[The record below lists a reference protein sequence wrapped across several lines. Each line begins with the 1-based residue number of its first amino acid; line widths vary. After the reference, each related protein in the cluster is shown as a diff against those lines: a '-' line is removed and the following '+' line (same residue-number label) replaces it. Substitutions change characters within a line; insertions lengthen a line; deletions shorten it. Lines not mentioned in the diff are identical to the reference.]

1 MDVTREKSNV
11 FGQIAALRVSA
22 EGYPKTST
30 LNSLQSISQK
40 TNSLD
45 FLVDL
50 HKALIGFESL
60 KESLVDVLTYNLE
73 EIELDIKQAI
83 KKALKSMVSCSINPS
98 IPQSFINDGITVEL
112 NKIDLLGIFKTNPLS
127 SAGQLLYNDSTE
139 LLNSTDFNTFL
150 YNTIQD
156 NGGTNNWGLS
166 TSSREILQIRF
177 DEQGVSPETPNNTLN
192 IKPSEYYGD
201 PSNNKKLP
209 DLNNDYIDS
218 IKLFDSAKLIN
229 NIIESVFGTVSLNI
243 NKDKKQIKNEI
254 KIQDIIDR
262 IINTDDDMIID
273 DSYFVFTNEELNSI
287 EYRTEVRSKGKTI
300 VTTCGDAD
308 SSISFN
314 TLSAL
319 NNELTPL
326 VNQTSTS
333 QLIESITTIV
343 RSGLDSLADESAN
356 NVDEKDKLNVKINFI
371 EKMLRHLMTAIVNV
385 ILSPKLI
392 VILAV
397 NHTIVHGEAFDN
409 TEDFIRKN
417 KTLITAVMQSIRDA
431 VVGILMDK
439 ILKEVK
445 VLVTDNIIKTQI
457 ERVKFKK
464 AQVASLVGVQGDV
477 LRQISGLLNN

>member
-22 EGYPKTST
+22 EGYPKQVLT
-30 LNSLQSISQK
+30 NSIASISQK

-83 KKALKSMVSCSINPS
+83 KKALKSMVSCSVNPK
-98 IPQSFINDGITVEL
+98 IPQSFIDNGIDVEVS
-112 NKIDLLGIFKTNPLS
+112 KIDLLGMFKTSPFS
-127 SAGQLLYNDSTE
+127 SAGQLLYNDPNGLSD
-139 LLNSTDFNTFL
+139 STDFNTFL
-150 YNTIQD
+150 YNTIQGNTTD
-156 NGGTNNWGLS
+156 SWGAV
-166 TSSREILQIRF
+166 TTGNDILQITF
-177 DEQGVSPETPNNTLN
+177 NEQGVSPESANNTLN
-192 IKPSEYYGD
+192 IKPSAYYADSANG
-201 PSNNKKLP
+201 KKLP

-262 IINTDDDMIID
+262 IINTDDNMVID

-287 EYRTEVRSKGKTI
+287 DSRAEDRRKGKTI
-300 VTTCGDAD
+300 VTTCGDLD
-308 SSISFN
+308 SSISFD
-314 TLSAL
+314 TLSNL
-319 NNELTPL
+319 NAQLTPL
-326 VNQTSTS
+326 SNQTSS
-333 QLIESITTIV
+333 SELIEVITTVV
-343 RSGLDSLADESAN
+343 RNGLDNLANDSAS

-371 EKMLRHLMTAIVNV
+371 EKMLKSLMSAIVSV

-397 NHTIVHGEAFDN
+397 NHTIVHGEAFEN
-409 TEDFIRKN
+409 TEDFIKKN
-417 KTLITAVMQSIRDA
+417 RGLITAVMQSIRDA
-431 VVGILMDK
+431 IVGILMDK
-439 ILKEVK
+439 ILKQVK
-445 VLVTDNIIKTQI
+445 TLVTDNIIKTQI
-457 ERVKFKK
+457 ERVKYKK
-464 AQVASLVGVQGDV
+464 AQIASLVGVKGDV
-477 LRQISGLLNN
+477 LRQISGLIN